1 MRKQFE
7 QLEAMTLYC
16 RKCQAA
22 MPVRK
27 RLLLVLLDQELFEY
41 LCAQCGSSLG
51 QKKEPLPPLSTNP

>member
-1 MRKQFE
+1 MKQFE
-7 QLEAMTLYC
+7 NLEAMTLYC
-16 RKCQAA
+16 RKCQQA

-51 QKKEPLPPLSTNP
+51 QKKEPLPPVGG